1 NQAKQEFV
9 RVQEQAESRQKQG
22 EAKVKDV
29 EARVALSQAK
39 FDRLSNELVHCEVF
53 SPADGVVQYG
63 GGEGGHFRDDDR
75 IAAGVSVRKGQTLM
89 YLPDTSQMLVTT
101 RIHEADR
108 HMVRPGLPCLIKVPA
123 VPGSSFHGRLT
134 KVSQYADSANRWM
147 NPDLKEHTAEI
158 LMEPTDAP
166 VSPGDTAE
174 VTLLI
179 GELRNVLAVPV
190 ISVFAR
196 GAKSFVFLKKGGKAK
211 PIEIKTGQSNTT
223 MVEITSG
230 LSEGDRILRFA
241 GDELTALLPKAE
253 VVAPT
258 VGMPPMRGAMPA
270 ARGTGGGRPEAGRTG
285 AGRMGAGRP
294 AGGRMG
300 AGRPGGDQ
308 KNQAASGNGVGK
320 GGPSG
325 ARPRGQSRRG
335 GGSERKSGAG
345 GSERKGGG
353 G

>member
-1 NQAKQEFV
+1 
-9 RVQEQAESRQKQG
+9 
-22 EAKVKDV
+22 
-29 EARVALSQAK
+29 
-39 FDRLSNELVHCEVF
+39 
-53 SPADGVVQYG
+53 
-63 GGEGGHFRDDDR
+63 
-75 IAAGVSVRKGQTLM
+75 M

-294 AGGRMG
+294 
-300 AGRPGGDQ
+300 GGDQ
-308 KNQAASGNGVGK
+308 KNQAASGNGAGK

-325 ARPRGQSRRG
+325 ARPRGQGRRG